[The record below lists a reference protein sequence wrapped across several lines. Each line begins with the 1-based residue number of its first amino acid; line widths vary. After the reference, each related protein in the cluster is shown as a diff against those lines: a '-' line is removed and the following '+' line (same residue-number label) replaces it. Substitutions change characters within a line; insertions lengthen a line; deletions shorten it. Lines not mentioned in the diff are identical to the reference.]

1 MNSAALMIK
10 RSSTVLT
17 RVRRFALN
25 NINFMLSHLIW
36 NFDMKI
42 GSGTQDWA
50 VDQKIYSGWVQP
62 ALPVY
67 LEKRY

>member
-1 MNSAALMIK
+1 
-10 RSSTVLT
+10 
-17 RVRRFALN
+17 
-25 NINFMLSHLIW
+25 MLSHLIW

-62 ALPVY
+62 ALPIF